1 MISAVKRAGEAKL
14 GIPVRQSV
22 PFGWGGSTETGAGKA
37 EKLKV
42 PLVLMLS
49 KRDSPARSTDAGA
62 QNVGGSQGRMERESR
77 TPRKWKRRRDSRREW
92 GKEDTKTA

>member
-14 GIPVRQSV
+14 GIPLRQSV

-62 QNVGGSQGRMERESR
+62 QNVGGPR
-77 TPRKWKRRRDSRREW
+77 TNGE
-92 GKEDTKTA
+92 GV